1 MGRLRDALRVLQGRS
16 ESQVEIAR
24 MKTQWAGLM
33 LDVANLMDK
42 LASMV
47 GRLSK
52 RESLKATKKLEP
64 KPEVAVV
71 QGKPQGRWAQKA
83 ALRRRR
89 LGQGAPIQEPVEP
102 TEAEEAEG

>member
-1 MGRLRDALRVLQGRS
+1 MGRLRDAFRVLQGRS

-24 MKTQWAGLM
+24 MKTQWAELM
-33 LDVANLMDK
+33 MDVANVMDK

-52 RESLKATKKLEP
+52 REGRKAAKKLEP
-64 KPEVAVV
+64 QPEPVSTGAV
-71 QGKPQGRWAQKA
+71 PTSRWARKA
-83 ALRRRR
+83 QLRRRR
-89 LGQGAPIQEPVEP
+89 LGGQTPIPEPVEP